1 MTDKTLKLPEAGQW
15 PDKLVAPALIAG
27 AVLTTI
33 GFLMAFFTVAP
44 VGGATVNG
52 AELIGDVMVS
62 QKMLLSQKIFYFH
75 MPVAITSFLALG
87 FGCYYAVRFLMTKN
101 RRFDTCSRIC
111 LEIALLFVVLTM
123 ITGEMWTRFEWGVWW
138 SWEPRLTTYL
148 ILMLIVIAYFVLRS
162 SVDEP
167 ERRATFAAVVAI
179 IATTDVP
186 ICFMITRLIPSSIHP
201 VVLRE
206 GGMSPEMGLCV
217 GLCGIDGALFQAKQL
232 DPELGLVGKLTKVD
246 PVLVQDAL
254 DAGYIP
260 VIASV
265 AQGTDQDTL
274 YNVSADTAA
283 SKLAVALGAE
293 RLLLLTNQRG
303 ILAKP
308 GEESSLIPELQLS
321 QVPAL
326 VKDGVISGDM
336 IARVDCCVEAARS
349 GVKSSTVLDGTIP
362 HAILLELLSDAGV
375 GTMLKN

>member
-1 MTDKTLKLPEAGQW
+1 MPYTHADRANVLAEALPYIQRYNGKT
-15 PDKLVAPALIAG
+15 
-27 AVLTTI
+27 
-33 GFLMAFFTVAP
+33 
-44 VGGATVNG
+44 
-52 AELIGDVMVS
+52 
-62 QKMLLSQKIFYFH
+62 
-75 MPVAITSFLALG
+75 
-87 FGCYYAVRFLMTKN
+87 
-101 RRFDTCSRIC
+101 
-111 LEIALLFVVLTM
+111 
-123 ITGEMWTRFEWGVWW
+123 
-138 SWEPRLTTYL
+138 
-148 ILMLIVIAYFVLRS
+148 IVIKCDS
-162 SVDEP
+162 SVMNDK
-167 ERRATFAAVVAI
+167 ALKDAVVSDLVLLHLVGVRVVVVHGGKTEIDAMLTSMGKTPVYQNGVRV
-179 IATTDVP
+179 TTPEVMDIVQQ
-186 ICFMITRLIPSSIHP
+186 
-201 VVLRE
+201 VLCGKVNKDLVSTISRT
-206 GGMSPEMGLCV
+206 GNLCV

-293 RLLLLTNQRG
+293 RLLLLTSQRG

>member
-1 MTDKTLKLPEAGQW
+1 MPYTHADRAN
-15 PDKLVAPALIAG
+15 
-27 AVLTTI
+27 VLTEALPYI
-33 GFLMAFFTVAP
+33 QRY
-44 VGGATVNG
+44 NG
-52 AELIGDVMVS
+52 
-62 QKMLLSQKIFYFH
+62 K
-75 MPVAITSFLALG
+75 T
-87 FGCYYAVRFLMTKN
+87 
-101 RRFDTCSRIC
+101 
-111 LEIALLFVVLTM
+111 
-123 ITGEMWTRFEWGVWW
+123 
-138 SWEPRLTTYL
+138 
-148 ILMLIVIAYFVLRS
+148 IVIKCDS
-162 SVDEP
+162 SVMNDK
-167 ERRATFAAVVAI
+167 ALKDAVVSDLVLLHLVGVRVVVVHGGKTEIDAMLTSMGKTPVYQNGVRV
-179 IATTDVP
+179 TTPEVMDIVQQ
-186 ICFMITRLIPSSIHP
+186 
-201 VVLRE
+201 VLCGKVNKDLVSTISRT
-206 GGMSPEMGLCV
+206 GNLCV

-283 SKLAVALGAE
+283 SKLAVGAE

-336 IARVDCCVEAARS
+336 IPRVDCCVEAARS

>member
-1 MTDKTLKLPEAGQW
+1 MPYTHADRAN
-15 PDKLVAPALIAG
+15 
-27 AVLTTI
+27 VLTEALPYI
-33 GFLMAFFTVAP
+33 QRY
-44 VGGATVNG
+44 NG
-52 AELIGDVMVS
+52 
-62 QKMLLSQKIFYFH
+62 K
-75 MPVAITSFLALG
+75 T
-87 FGCYYAVRFLMTKN
+87 
-101 RRFDTCSRIC
+101 
-111 LEIALLFVVLTM
+111 
-123 ITGEMWTRFEWGVWW
+123 
-138 SWEPRLTTYL
+138 
-148 ILMLIVIAYFVLRS
+148 IVIKCDS
-162 SVDEP
+162 SVMNDK
-167 ERRATFAAVVAI
+167 ALKDAVVSDLVLLHLVGVRVVVVHGGKTEIDAMLTSMGKTPVYQNGVRV
-179 IATTDVP
+179 TTPEVMDIVQQ
-186 ICFMITRLIPSSIHP
+186 
-201 VVLRE
+201 VLCGKVNKDLVSTISRT
-206 GGMSPEMGLCV
+206 GNLCV

-308 GEESSLIPELQLS
+308 GEASSLIPELQLS

-336 IARVDCCVEAARS
+336 IPRVDCCVEAARS

>member
-1 MTDKTLKLPEAGQW
+1 MPYTHADRAN
-15 PDKLVAPALIAG
+15 
-27 AVLTTI
+27 VLTEALPYI
-33 GFLMAFFTVAP
+33 QRY
-44 VGGATVNG
+44 NG
-52 AELIGDVMVS
+52 
-62 QKMLLSQKIFYFH
+62 K
-75 MPVAITSFLALG
+75 T
-87 FGCYYAVRFLMTKN
+87 
-101 RRFDTCSRIC
+101 
-111 LEIALLFVVLTM
+111 
-123 ITGEMWTRFEWGVWW
+123 
-138 SWEPRLTTYL
+138 
-148 ILMLIVIAYFVLRS
+148 IVIKCDS
-162 SVDEP
+162 SVMNDK
-167 ERRATFAAVVAI
+167 ALKDAVVSDLVLLHLVGVRVVVVHGGKTEIDAMLTSMGKTPVYQNGVRV
-179 IATTDVP
+179 TTPAVMDIVQQ
-186 ICFMITRLIPSSIHP
+186 
-201 VVLRE
+201 VLCGKVNKDLVSTISRT
-206 GGMSPEMGLCV
+206 GNLCV

-336 IARVDCCVEAARS
+336 IPRVDCCVEAARS

>member
-1 MTDKTLKLPEAGQW
+1 MPYTHADRAN
-15 PDKLVAPALIAG
+15 
-27 AVLTTI
+27 VLTEALPYI
-33 GFLMAFFTVAP
+33 QRY
-44 VGGATVNG
+44 NG
-52 AELIGDVMVS
+52 
-62 QKMLLSQKIFYFH
+62 K
-75 MPVAITSFLALG
+75 T
-87 FGCYYAVRFLMTKN
+87 
-101 RRFDTCSRIC
+101 
-111 LEIALLFVVLTM
+111 
-123 ITGEMWTRFEWGVWW
+123 
-138 SWEPRLTTYL
+138 
-148 ILMLIVIAYFVLRS
+148 IVIKCDS
-162 SVDEP
+162 SVMNDK
-167 ERRATFAAVVAI
+167 ALKDAVVSDLVLLHLVGVRVVVVHGGKTEIDAMLTSMGKTPVYQNGVRV
-179 IATTDVP
+179 TTPEVMDIVQQ
-186 ICFMITRLIPSSIHP
+186 
-201 VVLRE
+201 VLCGKVNKDLVSTISRT
-206 GGMSPEMGLCV
+206 GNLCV

-293 RLLLLTNQRG
+293 RLLLLTSQRG

-336 IARVDCCVEAARS
+336 IPRVDCCVEAARS

>member
-1 MTDKTLKLPEAGQW
+1 MPYTHADRAN
-15 PDKLVAPALIAG
+15 
-27 AVLTTI
+27 VLTEALPYIQRYNGKTI
-33 GFLMAFFTVAP
+33 VIKCDSSVMNDKALKDAVVSDLVLLHL
-44 VGGATVNG
+44 VGVRVVVVHGGKTEIDA
-52 AELIGDVMVS
+52 M
-62 QKMLLSQKIFYFH
+62 
-75 MPVAITSFLALG
+75 ITSMG
-87 FGCYYAVRFLMTKN
+87 KTPVYQNGVRVTTPEVMDIVQQVLCGKVNKDLVSTI
-101 RRFDTCSRIC
+101 SR
-111 LEIALLFVVLTM
+111 
-123 ITGEMWTRFEWGVWW
+123 TGN
-138 SWEPRLTTYL
+138 
-148 ILMLIVIAYFVLRS
+148 
-162 SVDEP
+162 
-167 ERRATFAAVVAI
+167 
-179 IATTDVP
+179 
-186 ICFMITRLIPSSIHP
+186 
-201 VVLRE
+201 
-206 GGMSPEMGLCV
+206 LCV
-217 GLCGIDGALFQAKQL
+217 GLCGIDGALFQAKQM

-336 IARVDCCVEAARS
+336 IPRVDCCVEAARS

>member
-1 MTDKTLKLPEAGQW
+1 MPYTHADRAN
-15 PDKLVAPALIAG
+15 
-27 AVLTTI
+27 VLTEALPYI
-33 GFLMAFFTVAP
+33 QRY
-44 VGGATVNG
+44 NG
-52 AELIGDVMVS
+52 
-62 QKMLLSQKIFYFH
+62 K
-75 MPVAITSFLALG
+75 T
-87 FGCYYAVRFLMTKN
+87 
-101 RRFDTCSRIC
+101 
-111 LEIALLFVVLTM
+111 
-123 ITGEMWTRFEWGVWW
+123 
-138 SWEPRLTTYL
+138 
-148 ILMLIVIAYFVLRS
+148 IVIKCDS
-162 SVDEP
+162 SVMNDK
-167 ERRATFAAVVAI
+167 ALKDAVVSDLVLLHLVGVRVVVVHGGKTEIDAMLTSMGKTPVYQNGVRV
-179 IATTDVP
+179 TTPEVMDIVQQ
-186 ICFMITRLIPSSIHP
+186 
-201 VVLRE
+201 VLCGKVNKDLVSTISRT
-206 GGMSPEMGLCV
+206 GNLCV

-362 HAILLELLSDAGV
+362 HAILLELLSDLAV
-375 GTMLKN
+375 SAPS

>member
-1 MTDKTLKLPEAGQW
+1 MPYTHADRAN
-15 PDKLVAPALIAG
+15 
-27 AVLTTI
+27 VLTEALPYI
-33 GFLMAFFTVAP
+33 QRY
-44 VGGATVNG
+44 NG
-52 AELIGDVMVS
+52 
-62 QKMLLSQKIFYFH
+62 K
-75 MPVAITSFLALG
+75 T
-87 FGCYYAVRFLMTKN
+87 
-101 RRFDTCSRIC
+101 
-111 LEIALLFVVLTM
+111 
-123 ITGEMWTRFEWGVWW
+123 
-138 SWEPRLTTYL
+138 
-148 ILMLIVIAYFVLRS
+148 IVIKCDS
-162 SVDEP
+162 SVMNDK
-167 ERRATFAAVVAI
+167 ALKDAVVSDLVLLHLVGVRVVVVHGGKTEIDAMLTSMGKTPVYQNGVRV
-179 IATTDVP
+179 TTPAVMDIVQQ
-186 ICFMITRLIPSSIHP
+186 
-201 VVLRE
+201 VLCGKVNKDLVSTISRT
-206 GGMSPEMGLCV
+206 GNLCV

>member
-1 MTDKTLKLPEAGQW
+1 MPYTHADRAN
-15 PDKLVAPALIAG
+15 
-27 AVLTTI
+27 VLTEALPYI
-33 GFLMAFFTVAP
+33 QRY
-44 VGGATVNG
+44 NG
-52 AELIGDVMVS
+52 
-62 QKMLLSQKIFYFH
+62 K
-75 MPVAITSFLALG
+75 T
-87 FGCYYAVRFLMTKN
+87 
-101 RRFDTCSRIC
+101 
-111 LEIALLFVVLTM
+111 
-123 ITGEMWTRFEWGVWW
+123 
-138 SWEPRLTTYL
+138 
-148 ILMLIVIAYFVLRS
+148 IVIKCDS
-162 SVDEP
+162 SVMNDK
-167 ERRATFAAVVAI
+167 ALKDAVVSDLVLLHLVGVRVVVVHGGKTEIDAMLTSMGNTPVYQNGVRV
-179 IATTDVP
+179 TTPEVMDIVQQ
-186 ICFMITRLIPSSIHP
+186 
-201 VVLRE
+201 VLCGKVNKDLVSTISRT
-206 GGMSPEMGLCV
+206 GNLCV